1 MGNDVIRELGAL
13 GQSVWLDAISRS
25 MIQAGRLKS
34 LIDLGLSGMTSNPT
48 IFDHAVSSGP
58 EYDAQIRDLRRRG
71 ASAFEIY
78 DELTTTDVRDAS
90 DLFRPVH
97 ERTAGLDGYVSL
109 EIDPRLADD
118 TDRTIAE
125 GLRLFRKVGRPNVMF
140 KVPATEAGYGAVE
153 ELTASGVNVNTT
165 LIFSTRQYHETAQ
178 AYLRGL
184 RRLVTAGG
192 DPRKV
197 RSVAS
202 VFVSRIDTAVDKE
215 LEGLA
220 ARETD
225 PARRKLAGALTGRV
239 AVANTHLCYA
249 DFRRIFD
256 AEEFRGLAVR
266 GAAPQR
272 PLWGSTSTKN
282 PAYSDLKYVEELIAK
297 DTVNT
302 MPEKTFLAF
311 LEHGRAAE
319 ALTADTAGSQ
329 KTLDGLASLGLS
341 IEDVCARLLEEGVAA
356 FVRSFQ
362 NLLRT
367 IDLKAG
373 TL

>member
-140 KVPATEAGYGAVE
+140 KVPATGAGYGAIE